1 MCFFV
6 QTNHTRK
13 ELLFLMFKEINLRNH
28 SSLHKLF
35 YSLLIYNK
43 YEYFVE
49 RKTIMNKHPEYLLNK
64 ISGPKDLKK
73 LSIPEIEEL
82 AKEIRILILEKD
94 AAEGGHLGPDLG
106 IVEATIAY
114 HYVFDAPKDK
124 IVWDVSHQTYPHKM
138 LTGRALAWLD
148 PDHYEDVTPYSN
160 PDESPYDYYAVGHTS
175 TSIALATGMA
185 RARDLMGGHE
195 NIMALIGDG
204 SMTGGLAYEGLNNAA
219 IEKHNIVVVVN
230 DNQMSI
236 DENVGGLVTALKK
249 LRDSNGET
257 KENLFT
263 AMGFDYRYVADG
275 NDVKSMIDAF
285 KAVKDV
291 DHPILLHINTLK
303 GKGYQPAIDN
313 EESHHWVM
321 PFDLKT
327 DKSTVSAPEDTSAS
341 SVAMDVMKEHIENGK
356 KIMAINAAIPGV
368 FGLDEIKN
376 KYPENY
382 HDVGI
387 AEQESVAFAAGM
399 AKEGAVPVL
408 FENST
413 FLQRAFDQLSHDVAA
428 NALPVVMM
436 VASGSISGTS
446 KTHLGVFDQVMISNL
461 PNWIYLAPTTLA
473 EEKDMMEWAIKQRKH
488 PVAIKM
494 PTKPVPAGEDV
505 KRDYSEIKYD
515 IKPGKDVAI
524 LALGDMYDMLGKEV
538 AEKLGAS
545 LVNPISANIL
555 DKDALD
561 TLADENKVIIT
572 LEDNILDGGLGEKIA
587 SYLGDKDVKVLNYG
601 QKRVYTDQVPLD
613 EILKDN
619 RMTVDQIVEDV
630 KNA

>member
-1 MCFFV
+1 
-6 QTNHTRK
+6 
-13 ELLFLMFKEINLRNH
+13 
-28 SSLHKLF
+28 
-35 YSLLIYNK
+35 
-43 YEYFVE
+43 
-49 RKTIMNKHPEYLLNK
+49 MNKHPEYLLNK
-64 ISGPKDLKK
+64 ISGPQDLKK
-73 LSIPEIEEL
+73 LSIAQMQQL
-82 AKEIRILILEKD
+82 AQEIRTLILEKD

-175 TSIALATGMA
+175 TSIGLATGMA
-185 RARDLMGGHE
+185 KARDLMGNHE

-219 IEKHNIVVVVN
+219 IEKHNLVVVVN

-257 KENLFT
+257 KENPFT

-275 NDVKSMIDAF
+275 NDIKSMIEAF

-303 GKGYQPAIDN
+303 GKGYKPAID
-313 EESHHWVM
+313 EEEAHHWVM

-327 DKSTVSAPEDTSAS
+327 DKPLAPAS
-341 SVAMDVMKEHIENGK
+341 EAPTANSVALDVVSEEIEKGTNL
-356 KIMAINAAIPGV
+356 MAINAAIPGV
-368 FGLDEIKN
+368 FGLDKIKN
-376 KYPENY
+376 KYPDHY
-382 HDVGI
+382 TDVGI
-387 AEQESVAFAAGM
+387 AEQESVAFAAGA

-428 NALPVVMM
+428 NDLPVVMM
-436 VASGSISGTS
+436 VAGGGISGTS
-446 KTHLGVFDQVMISNL
+446 KTHLGIFDQVMISNL
-461 PNWIYLAPTTLA
+461 PNWIYLAPTNLA
-473 EEKDMMEWAIKQRKH
+473 EEKAMMTWAIKQRKH

-494 PTKPVPAGEDV
+494 PTKAVPENGDAQE
-505 KRDYSEIKYD
+505 DYSKITYQ
-515 IKPGKDVAI
+515 IKPGKDVAV
-524 LALGDMYDMLGKEV
+524 LALGDMYAILGEKV
-538 AEKLGAS
+538 AQELNAT
-545 LVNPISANIL
+545 LVNPVSANIL

-561 TLADENKVIIT
+561 KLAKENKVIVTI
-572 LEDNILDGGLGEKIA
+572 EDNTLDGGFGEKVA

-601 QKRVYTDQVPLD
+601 QKRFYTDQTPLKD
-613 EILKDN
+613 ILKDN
-619 RMTVDQIVEDV
+619 RMTVEQIVEDI

>member
-1 MCFFV
+1 
-6 QTNHTRK
+6 
-13 ELLFLMFKEINLRNH
+13 
-28 SSLHKLF
+28 
-35 YSLLIYNK
+35 
-43 YEYFVE
+43 
-49 RKTIMNKHPEYLLNK
+49 MNKHPEYLLNK
-64 ISGPKDLKK
+64 ISGPQDLKK
-73 LSIPEIEEL
+73 LSIAQMQQL
-82 AKEIRILILEKD
+82 AQEIRTLILEKD

-175 TSIALATGMA
+175 TSIGLATGMA
-185 RARDLMGGHE
+185 KARDLMGNHE

-219 IEKHNIVVVVN
+219 IEKHNLVVVVN

-257 KENLFT
+257 KENPFT

-275 NDVKSMIDAF
+275 NDIKSMIEAF

-303 GKGYQPAIDN
+303 GKGYKPAID
-313 EESHHWVM
+313 EEEAHHWVM

-327 DKSTVSAPEDTSAS
+327 DKPLAPAS
-341 SVAMDVMKEHIENGK
+341 EAPTANSVALDVVSEEIEKGTNL
-356 KIMAINAAIPGV
+356 MAINAAIPGV
-368 FGLDEIKN
+368 FGLDKIKN
-376 KYPENY
+376 KYPDHY
-382 HDVGI
+382 TDVGI
-387 AEQESVAFAAGM
+387 AEQESVAFAAGA

-428 NALPVVMM
+428 NDLPVVMM
-436 VASGSISGTS
+436 VAGGGISGTS
-446 KTHLGVFDQVMISNL
+446 KTHLGIFDQVMISNL
-461 PNWIYLAPTTLA
+461 PNWIYLAPTNLA
-473 EEKDMMEWAIKQRKH
+473 EEKAMMTWAIKQRKH

-494 PTKPVPAGEDV
+494 PTKAVPENGDAQE
-505 KRDYSEIKYD
+505 DYSKITYQ

-524 LALGDMYDMLGKEV
+524 LALGDMYAILGEKV
-538 AEKLGAS
+538 AQELNAT
-545 LVNPISANIL
+545 LVNPVSANIL

-561 TLADENKVIIT
+561 KLAKENKVIVTI
-572 LEDNILDGGLGEKIA
+572 EDNTLDGGFGEKVA

-601 QKRVYTDQVPLD
+601 QKRVYTDQTPLKD
-613 EILKDN
+613 ILKEN
-619 RMTVDQIVEDV
+619 RMTVDQIVEDI

>member
-1 MCFFV
+1 V
-6 QTNHTRK
+6 
-13 ELLFLMFKEINLRNH
+13 
-28 SSLHKLF
+28 S
-35 YSLLIYNK
+35 NK
-43 YEYFVE
+43 YEYFAE
-49 RKTIMNKHPEYLLNK
+49 RKLIMNKHPEYLLNK
-64 ISGPKDLKK
+64 ISGPNDLKK
-73 LSIPEIEEL
+73 LSIPEMEEL
-82 AKEIRILILEKD
+82 AKEIRTLILEKD

-138 LTGRALAWLD
+138 LTGRALAWID
-148 PDHYEDVTPYSN
+148 PDHYEDVTPYTN

-185 RARDLMGGHE
+185 KARDLMGRHE

-204 SMTGGLAYEGLNNAA
+204 SMTGGLAYEGLNNAV

-257 KENLFT
+257 KENPFT

-303 GKGYQPAIDN
+303 GKGYEPAIDN
-313 EESHHWVM
+313 EEAHHWVM

-327 DKSTVSAPEDTSAS
+327 DKTTVPAPEGPTAN
-341 SVAMDVMKEHIENGK
+341 SVAMDVMKKHIENGE
-356 KIMAINAAIPGV
+356 KIMAIDAAIPGV

-428 NALPVVMM
+428 NDLPVVMM
-436 VASGSISGTS
+436 VAGGGMSGTS
-446 KTHLGVFDQVMISNL
+446 KTHLGIFDQVMISNL

-494 PTKPVPAGEDV
+494 PTKRVPAGKDV
-505 KRDYSEIKYD
+505 SRDYSEIKYD
-515 IKPGKDVAI
+515 IKPGNDVAV
-524 LALGDMYDMLGKEV
+524 LALGDMYEMLGKEV

-555 DKDALD
+555 DTASLD
-561 TLADENKVIIT
+561 KLADENKVIVT
-572 LEDNILDGGLGEKIA
+572 LEDNILDGGFGEKVA

-601 QKRVYTDQVPLD
+601 QKRVYTDQVPLKD
-613 EILKDN
+613 ILKDN

>member
-1 MCFFV
+1 
-6 QTNHTRK
+6 
-13 ELLFLMFKEINLRNH
+13 
-28 SSLHKLF
+28 
-35 YSLLIYNK
+35 
-43 YEYFVE
+43 
-49 RKTIMNKHPEYLLNK
+49 MNKHPEYLLNK
-64 ISGPKDLKK
+64 ISGPQDLKK
-73 LSIPEIEEL
+73 LSIAQMQQL
-82 AKEIRILILEKD
+82 AQEIRTLILEKD

-175 TSIALATGMA
+175 TSIGLATGMA
-185 RARDLMGGHE
+185 KARDLMGNHE

-219 IEKHNIVVVVN
+219 IEKHNLVVVVN

-257 KENLFT
+257 KENPFT

-275 NDVKSMIDAF
+275 NDIKSMIEAF

-303 GKGYQPAIDN
+303 GKGYKPAID
-313 EESHHWVM
+313 EEEAHHWVM

-327 DKSTVSAPEDTSAS
+327 DKPLAPAS
-341 SVAMDVMKEHIENGK
+341 EAPTANSVALDVVSEEIEKGTNL
-356 KIMAINAAIPGV
+356 MAINAAIPGV
-368 FGLDEIKN
+368 FGLDKIKN
-376 KYPENY
+376 KYPDHY
-382 HDVGI
+382 TDVGI
-387 AEQESVAFAAGM
+387 AEQESVAFAAGA

-428 NALPVVMM
+428 NDLPVVMM
-436 VASGSISGTS
+436 VAGGGVSGTS
-446 KTHLGVFDQVMISNL
+446 KTHLGIFDQVMISNL
-461 PNWIYLAPTTLA
+461 PNWIYLAPTNLA
-473 EEKDMMEWAIKQRKH
+473 EEKAMMTWAIKQRKH

-494 PTKPVPAGEDV
+494 PTKAVPENGDAQE
-505 KRDYSEIKYD
+505 DYSKITYQ
-515 IKPGKDVAI
+515 IKPGKDVAV
-524 LALGDMYDMLGKEV
+524 LALGDMYAIFGEKV
-538 AEKLGAS
+538 AQELNAT
-545 LVNPISANIL
+545 LVNPVSANIL

-561 TLADENKVIIT
+561 KLAKENKVIVTI
-572 LEDNILDGGLGEKIA
+572 EDNTLDGGFGEKVA

-601 QKRVYTDQVPLD
+601 QKRVYTDQTPLKD
-613 EILKDN
+613 ILKEN
-619 RMTVDQIVEDV
+619 RMTVDQIVEDI

>member
-1 MCFFV
+1 
-6 QTNHTRK
+6 
-13 ELLFLMFKEINLRNH
+13 
-28 SSLHKLF
+28 
-35 YSLLIYNK
+35 
-43 YEYFVE
+43 
-49 RKTIMNKHPEYLLNK
+49 MNKHPEYLLNK
-64 ISGPKDLKK
+64 ISGPQDLKK
-73 LSIPEIEEL
+73 LSIAQMQQL
-82 AKEIRILILEKD
+82 AQEIRTLILEKD

-175 TSIALATGMA
+175 TSIGLATGMA
-185 RARDLMGGHE
+185 KARDLMGNHE

-219 IEKHNIVVVVN
+219 IEKHNLVVVVN

-257 KENLFT
+257 KENPFT

-275 NDVKSMIDAF
+275 NDIKSMIEAF

-303 GKGYQPAIDN
+303 GKGYKPAID
-313 EESHHWVM
+313 EEEAHHWVM

-327 DKSTVSAPEDTSAS
+327 DKPLAPAS
-341 SVAMDVMKEHIENGK
+341 EAPTANSVALDVVSEEIEKGTNL
-356 KIMAINAAIPGV
+356 MAINAAIPGV
-368 FGLDEIKN
+368 FGLDKIKN
-376 KYPENY
+376 KYPEHY
-382 HDVGI
+382 TDVGI
-387 AEQESVAFAAGM
+387 AEQESVAFAAGA

-428 NALPVVMM
+428 NDLPVVMM
-436 VASGSISGTS
+436 VAGGGISGTS
-446 KTHLGVFDQVMISNL
+446 KTHLGIFDQVMISNL
-461 PNWIYLAPTTLA
+461 PNWIYLAPTNLA
-473 EEKDMMEWAIKQRKH
+473 EEKAMMTWAIKQRKH

-494 PTKPVPAGEDV
+494 PTKAVPENGDAQE
-505 KRDYSEIKYD
+505 DYSEITYQ
-515 IKPGKDVAI
+515 IKPGKDVAV
-524 LALGDMYDMLGKEV
+524 LALGDMYAMLGEKV
-538 AEKLGAS
+538 AQELNAT
-545 LVNPISANIL
+545 LVNPVSANIL

-561 TLADENKVIIT
+561 KLAKENKVIVTI
-572 LEDNILDGGLGEKIA
+572 EDNTLDGGFGEKVA

-601 QKRVYTDQVPLD
+601 QKRVYTDQTPLKD
-613 EILKDN
+613 ILKDN
-619 RMTVDQIVEDV
+619 RMTVEQIVEDI

>member
-1 MCFFV
+1 
-6 QTNHTRK
+6 
-13 ELLFLMFKEINLRNH
+13 
-28 SSLHKLF
+28 
-35 YSLLIYNK
+35 
-43 YEYFVE
+43 
-49 RKTIMNKHPEYLLNK
+49 MNKHPEYLLNK
-64 ISGPKDLKK
+64 ISGPQDLKK
-73 LSIPEIEEL
+73 LSIPEMEQL
-82 AKEIRILILEKD
+82 AQEIRTLILEKD

-185 RARDLMGGHE
+185 KARDLMGGHE

-219 IEKHNIVVVVN
+219 IEKHNLVVVVN

-236 DENVGGLVTALKK
+236 DENVGGLVTTLKK

-257 KENLFT
+257 KENPFT

-275 NDVKSMIDAF
+275 NDIKSMIEAF

-303 GKGYQPAIDN
+303 GKGYKPAIDQ
-313 EESHHWVM
+313 EEAHHWVM

-327 DKSTVSAPEDTSAS
+327 DKPLAPASSAPTAN
-341 SVAMDVMKEHIENGK
+341 SVALDVVSEEIEKGTNL
-356 KIMAINAAIPGV
+356 MAINAAIPGA
-368 FGLDEIKN
+368 FGLDKIKN
-376 KYPENY
+376 KYPDHY
-382 HDVGI
+382 TDVGI
-387 AEQESVAFAAGM
+387 AEQESVAFAAGA

-428 NALPVVMM
+428 NDLPVVMM
-436 VASGSISGTS
+436 VAGGGISGTS
-446 KTHLGVFDQVMISNL
+446 KTHLGIFDQVMISNL
-461 PNWIYLAPTTLA
+461 PNWIYLAPTNLA
-473 EEKDMMEWAIKQRKH
+473 EEKAMMKWAIKQRKH
-488 PVAIKM
+488 PAAIKM
-494 PTKPVPAGEDV
+494 PTKAVPENGDAQA
-505 KRDYSEIKYD
+505 DYSKIKYQ
-515 IKPGKDVAI
+515 IKPGKDVAV
-524 LALGDMYDMLGKEV
+524 LALGDMYAMLGEKV
-538 AEKLGAS
+538 AHELGAT
-545 LVNPISANIL
+545 LVNPVSANIL

-561 TLADENKVIIT
+561 KLAKENKVIIT
-572 LEDNILDGGLGEKIA
+572 IEDNVLDGGFGEKVA
-587 SYLGDKDVKVLNYG
+587 SYLGDQDVKVLNYG
-601 QKRVYTDQVPLD
+601 QKRVYTDQTTLKD
-613 EILKDN
+613 ILKDN
-619 RMTVDQIVEDV
+619 RLTVEQIVEDV

>member
-1 MCFFV
+1 
-6 QTNHTRK
+6 
-13 ELLFLMFKEINLRNH
+13 
-28 SSLHKLF
+28 
-35 YSLLIYNK
+35 
-43 YEYFVE
+43 
-49 RKTIMNKHPEYLLNK
+49 MNKHPEYLLNQ
-64 ISGPKDLKK
+64 ISSPTDLKK
-73 LSIPEIEEL
+73 LDIKQMQKL
-82 AKEIRILILEKD
+82 AEEIRTLILEKD

-148 PDHYEDVTPYSN
+148 PAHYQDVTPYTN

-185 RARDLMGGHE
+185 KARDLMGNHE

-219 IEKHNIVVVVN
+219 IEPHNLVVVVN

-236 DENVGGLVTALKK
+236 DDNVGGLVTALKK

-257 KENLFT
+257 KENPFT

-275 NDVKSMIDAF
+275 NDIESMIKAF
-285 KAVKDV
+285 EAVKDV

-313 EESHHWVM
+313 EEAHHWVM

-327 DKSTVSAPEDTSAS
+327 DKTSVPMPEGPTAN
-341 SVAMDVMKEHIENGK
+341 SVAMDVMKEHIEDGD

-368 FGLDEIKN
+368 FGLDEIKE

-399 AKEGAVPVL
+399 AKEGAIPVL

-428 NALPVVMM
+428 NDLPVVMM
-436 VASGSISGTS
+436 VAGGGMSGTS
-446 KTHLGVFDQVMISNL
+446 KTHLGIFDQVMVSNL

-473 EEKDMMEWAIKQRKH
+473 EEKAMMEWAIKQRKH

-494 PTKPVPAGEDV
+494 PTKRVPEGQEFSH
-505 KRDYSEIKYD
+505 DYSEIKYD
-515 IKPGKDVAI
+515 IKPGKEVAI
-524 LALGDMYDMLGKEV
+524 LALGDMYSMLGEKV
-538 AEKLGAS
+538 ADELGAS
-545 LVNPISANIL
+545 LVNPVSANIL
-555 DKDALD
+555 DKDTLD
-561 TLADENKVIIT
+561 KLANENKVIVT
-572 LEDNILDGGLGEKIA
+572 LEDNLLDGGFGEKVA
-587 SYLGDKDVKVLNYG
+587 SYLGDKDVKILNYG
-601 QKRVYTDQVPLD
+601 QKRVYTDQVPLKQ
-613 EILKDN
+613 ILKDN

>member
-1 MCFFV
+1 
-6 QTNHTRK
+6 
-13 ELLFLMFKEINLRNH
+13 
-28 SSLHKLF
+28 
-35 YSLLIYNK
+35 
-43 YEYFVE
+43 
-49 RKTIMNKHPEYLLNK
+49 MNKHPEYLLNQ
-64 ISGPKDLKK
+64 ISSPADLKK
-73 LSIPEIEEL
+73 LDIKPMQKL
-82 AKEIRILILEKD
+82 AEEIRTLILEKD

-148 PDHYEDVTPYSN
+148 PDHYQDVTPYTN

-185 RARDLMGGHE
+185 KARDLMGNHE

-219 IEKHNIVVVVN
+219 IEPHNLVVVVN

-236 DENVGGLVTALKK
+236 DDNVGGLVTALKK
-249 LRDSNGET
+249 LRDSNGKT
-257 KENLFT
+257 KENPFT

-275 NDVKSMIDAF
+275 NDIESMIKAF
-285 KAVKDV
+285 EAVKDV

-313 EESHHWVM
+313 EEAHHWVM

-327 DKSTVSAPEDTSAS
+327 DKTTVPMPEGPTAN
-341 SVAMDVMKEHIENGK
+341 SVAMDVIKEHIEDGD

-368 FGLDEIKN
+368 FGLDEIKE
-376 KYPENY
+376 KYPANY

-399 AKEGAVPVL
+399 AKEGAIPVL

-428 NALPVVMM
+428 NDLPVVMM
-436 VASGSISGTS
+436 VAGGGMSGTS
-446 KTHLGVFDQVMISNL
+446 KTHLGIFDQVMVSNL

-473 EEKDMMEWAIKQRKH
+473 EEKAMMEWAIKQRKH

-494 PTKPVPAGEDV
+494 PTKRVPEGQEFNH
-505 KRDYSEIKYD
+505 DYSEIKYD

-524 LALGDMYDMLGKEV
+524 LALGDMYSMLGEKV
-538 AEKLGAS
+538 AAQLGAS

-555 DKDALD
+555 DKDTLD
-561 TLADENKVIIT
+561 KLADENKVIIT
-572 LEDNILDGGLGEKIA
+572 LEDNLLDGGFGEKVA
-587 SYLGDKDVKVLNYG
+587 SYLGDKDIKVLNYG
-601 QKRVYTDQVPLD
+601 QKRVYTDQVPLKQV
-613 EILKDN
+613 LKDN
-619 RMTVDQIVEDV
+619 RMTVDQIVEYV
-630 KNA
+630 KKA

>member
-1 MCFFV
+1 
-6 QTNHTRK
+6 
-13 ELLFLMFKEINLRNH
+13 
-28 SSLHKLF
+28 
-35 YSLLIYNK
+35 
-43 YEYFVE
+43 
-49 RKTIMNKHPEYLLNK
+49 MNKHPEYLLNQ
-64 ISGPKDLKK
+64 ISSPADLKK
-73 LSIPEIEEL
+73 LDIKQMQKL
-82 AKEIRILILEKD
+82 AEEIRTLILEKD

-148 PDHYEDVTPYSN
+148 PDHYHDVTPYTN

-185 RARDLMGGHE
+185 KARDLMGNHE

-219 IEKHNIVVVVN
+219 IEPHNLVVVVN

-236 DENVGGLVTALKK
+236 DDNVGGLVTALKK
-249 LRDSNGET
+249 LRDSNGKT
-257 KENLFT
+257 KENPFT

-275 NDVKSMIDAF
+275 NDIESMIKAF
-285 KAVKDV
+285 EAVKDV

-313 EESHHWVM
+313 EEAHHWVM

-327 DKSTVSAPEDTSAS
+327 DKTTVPMPEGPTAN
-341 SVAMDVMKEHIENGK
+341 SVAMDVMKEYIEDGD
-356 KIMAINAAIPGV
+356 KIMTINAAIPGV
-368 FGLDEIKN
+368 FGLDEIKE

-399 AKEGAVPVL
+399 AKEGAIPVL

-428 NALPVVMM
+428 NNLPVVMM
-436 VASGSISGTS
+436 VAGGGMSGTS
-446 KTHLGVFDQVMISNL
+446 KTHLGIFDQVMVSNL

-473 EEKDMMEWAIKQRKH
+473 EEKAMMEWAIKQRKH

-494 PTKPVPAGEDV
+494 PTKRVPEGQEFSH
-505 KRDYSEIKYD
+505 DYSEIKYD

-524 LALGDMYDMLGKEV
+524 LALGDMYSMLGEKV
-538 AEKLGAS
+538 ADELGAS
-545 LVNPISANIL
+545 LVNPVSANIL
-555 DKDALD
+555 DKDTLD
-561 TLADENKVIIT
+561 KLANENKVIVT
-572 LEDNILDGGLGEKIA
+572 LEDNLLDGGFGEKVA
-587 SYLGDKDVKVLNYG
+587 SYLGDKDVKILNYG
-601 QKRVYTDQVPLD
+601 QKRVYTDQVPLKQ
-613 EILKDN
+613 ILKDN

-630 KNA
+630 KKT

>member
-1 MCFFV
+1 
-6 QTNHTRK
+6 
-13 ELLFLMFKEINLRNH
+13 
-28 SSLHKLF
+28 
-35 YSLLIYNK
+35 
-43 YEYFVE
+43 
-49 RKTIMNKHPEYLLNK
+49 MNKHPEYLLNK
-64 ISGPKDLKK
+64 VSGPKDLKK
-73 LSIPEIEEL
+73 LTIPEMEEL
-82 AKEIRILILEKD
+82 ATEIRTLILEKD
-94 AAEGGHLGPDLG
+94 AAKGGHLGPDLG
-106 IVEATIAY
+106 IVEASIAY
-114 HYVFDAPKDK
+114 HYVFNAPKDK

-148 PDHYEDVTPYSN
+148 PEHYEDVTPYTN

-185 RARDLMGGHE
+185 KARDLMGEHE

-219 IEKHNIVVVVN
+219 IEPHNLVVVVN
-230 DNQMSI
+230 DNQLSI
-236 DENVGGLVTALKK
+236 DDNVGGLVTALKK

-257 KENLFT
+257 KENPFT
-263 AMGFDYRYVADG
+263 AMGFDYRYIADG
-275 NDVKSMIDAF
+275 NDIKSMIEAF

-313 EESHHWVM
+313 EEAHHWVM

-327 DKSTVSAPEDTSAS
+327 DKSTVPAPKSPSAT
-341 SVAMDVMKEHIENGK
+341 SVAMDVMKEHIENGE

-368 FGLDEIKN
+368 FGLDEIKD

-399 AKEGAVPVL
+399 AKEGAIPVL

-428 NALPVVMM
+428 NDLPVVMM
-436 VASGSISGTS
+436 VAGGGISGTS
-446 KTHLGVFDQVMISNL
+446 KIHLGVFDQVMISNL

-494 PTKPVPAGEDV
+494 PTKKVPVGEEV
-505 KRDYSEIKYD
+505 KRNYSEIKYD
-515 IKPGKDVAI
+515 IKPGKDIAV

-538 AEKLGAS
+538 TEKLGAS

-555 DKDALD
+555 DKEALD
-561 TLADENKVIIT
+561 KLADENKIIIT
-572 LEDNILDGGLGEKIA
+572 LEDNLLDGGFGEKVA
-587 SYLGDKDVKVLNYG
+587 SYLGNKDVKVLNYG
-601 QKRVYTDQVPLD
+601 QKRVYTDQIPLND
-613 EILKDN
+613 ILKDN

>member
-1 MCFFV
+1 
-6 QTNHTRK
+6 
-13 ELLFLMFKEINLRNH
+13 
-28 SSLHKLF
+28 
-35 YSLLIYNK
+35 
-43 YEYFVE
+43 
-49 RKTIMNKHPEYLLNK
+49 MNKHPEYLLNK

-73 LSIPEIEEL
+73 LSISEMEEL
-82 AKEIRILILEKD
+82 AKEIRTLILEKD

-257 KENLFT
+257 KENPFT

-327 DKSTVSAPEDTSAS
+327 DKSTVSAPEDPSAS
-341 SVAMDVMKEHIENGK
+341 SVAMDVMKEHIENGE

-436 VASGSISGTS
+436 VAGGGISGTS

-473 EEKDMMEWAIKQRKH
+473 EEKDMIEWAIKQRKH

-561 TLADENKVIIT
+561 TLADENKVIVT

-619 RMTVDQIVEDV
+619 RMTVDQIVEYV

>member
-1 MCFFV
+1 
-6 QTNHTRK
+6 
-13 ELLFLMFKEINLRNH
+13 
-28 SSLHKLF
+28 
-35 YSLLIYNK
+35 
-43 YEYFVE
+43 
-49 RKTIMNKHPEYLLNK
+49 MNKHPEYLLNQ
-64 ISGPKDLKK
+64 ISSPADLKK
-73 LSIPEIEEL
+73 LDIKQMQKL
-82 AKEIRILILEKD
+82 AEEIRTLILEKD

-148 PDHYEDVTPYSN
+148 PAHYQDVTPYTN

-185 RARDLMGGHE
+185 KARDLMGNHE

-219 IEKHNIVVVVN
+219 IEPHNLVVVVN

-236 DENVGGLVTALKK
+236 DDNVGGLVTALKK
-249 LRDSNGET
+249 LRDSNGKT
-257 KENLFT
+257 KENPFT

-275 NDVKSMIDAF
+275 NDIESMIKAF
-285 KAVKDV
+285 EAVKDV

-313 EESHHWVM
+313 EEAHHWVM

-327 DKSTVSAPEDTSAS
+327 DKTTVPMPEGPTAN
-341 SVAMDVMKEHIENGK
+341 SVAMDVMKEHIEDGD

-368 FGLDEIKN
+368 FGLDEIKE
-376 KYPENY
+376 KYPANY

-399 AKEGAVPVL
+399 AKEGAIPVL

-428 NALPVVMM
+428 NDLPVVMM
-436 VASGSISGTS
+436 VAGGGMSGTS
-446 KTHLGVFDQVMISNL
+446 KTHLGIFDQVMVSNL

-473 EEKDMMEWAIKQRKH
+473 EEKAMMEWAIKQRKH

-494 PTKPVPAGEDV
+494 PTKRVPEGQEFSH
-505 KRDYSEIKYD
+505 DYSEIKYD
-515 IKPGKDVAI
+515 IKPGKEVAI
-524 LALGDMYDMLGKEV
+524 LALGDMYSMLGEKV
-538 AEKLGAS
+538 ADELGAS
-545 LVNPISANIL
+545 LVNPVSANIL
-555 DKDALD
+555 DKDTLD
-561 TLADENKVIIT
+561 KLANENKVIIT
-572 LEDNILDGGLGEKIA
+572 LEDNLLDGGFGEKVA
-587 SYLGDKDVKVLNYG
+587 SYLGDKDVKILNYG
-601 QKRVYTDQVPLD
+601 QKRVYTDQVPLKQ
-613 EILKDN
+613 ILKDN

>member
-1 MCFFV
+1 
-6 QTNHTRK
+6 
-13 ELLFLMFKEINLRNH
+13 
-28 SSLHKLF
+28 
-35 YSLLIYNK
+35 
-43 YEYFVE
+43 
-49 RKTIMNKHPEYLLNK
+49 MNKHPEYLLNK
-64 ISGPKDLKK
+64 ISGPQDLKK
-73 LSIPEIEEL
+73 LSIAQMQQL
-82 AKEIRILILEKD
+82 AQEIRTLILEKD

-175 TSIALATGMA
+175 TSIGLATGIA
-185 RARDLMGGHE
+185 KARDLMGNHE

-219 IEKHNIVVVVN
+219 IEKHNLVVVVN

-257 KENLFT
+257 KENPFT

-275 NDVKSMIDAF
+275 NDIKSMIEAF
-285 KAVKDV
+285 KAVKAV

-303 GKGYQPAIDN
+303 GKGYKPAID
-313 EESHHWVM
+313 EEEAHHWVM

-327 DKSTVSAPEDTSAS
+327 DKPLAPAS
-341 SVAMDVMKEHIENGK
+341 EAPTANSVALDVVSEEIEKGTNL
-356 KIMAINAAIPGV
+356 MAINAAIPGV
-368 FGLDEIKN
+368 FGLDKIKN
-376 KYPENY
+376 KYPEHY
-382 HDVGI
+382 TDVGI
-387 AEQESVAFAAGM
+387 AEQESVAFAAGA

-428 NALPVVMM
+428 NDLPVVMM
-436 VASGSISGTS
+436 VAGGGISGTS
-446 KTHLGVFDQVMISNL
+446 KTHLGIFDQVMISNL
-461 PNWIYLAPTTLA
+461 PNWIYLAPTNLA
-473 EEKDMMEWAIKQRKH
+473 EEKAMMTWAIKQRKH

-494 PTKPVPAGEDV
+494 PTKAVPENGDAQE
-505 KRDYSEIKYD
+505 DYSKITYQ
-515 IKPGKDVAI
+515 IKPGKDVAV
-524 LALGDMYDMLGKEV
+524 LALGDMYAIFGEKV
-538 AEKLGAS
+538 AQELNAT
-545 LVNPISANIL
+545 LVNPVSANIL

-561 TLADENKVIIT
+561 KLAKENKVIVTI
-572 LEDNILDGGLGEKIA
+572 EDNTLDGGFGEKVA

-601 QKRVYTDQVPLD
+601 QKRVYTDQTPLKD
-613 EILKDN
+613 ILKEN
-619 RMTVDQIVEDV
+619 RMTVDQIVEDI

>member
-1 MCFFV
+1 
-6 QTNHTRK
+6 
-13 ELLFLMFKEINLRNH
+13 
-28 SSLHKLF
+28 
-35 YSLLIYNK
+35 
-43 YEYFVE
+43 
-49 RKTIMNKHPEYLLNK
+49 MNKHPEYLLNK
-64 ISGPKDLKK
+64 ISGPQDLKK
-73 LSIPEIEEL
+73 LSIAQMQQL
-82 AKEIRILILEKD
+82 AKEIRTLILEKD

-175 TSIALATGMA
+175 TSIGLATGMA
-185 RARDLMGGHE
+185 KARDLMGNHE

-219 IEKHNIVVVVN
+219 IEKHNLVVVVN

-257 KENLFT
+257 KENPFT

-275 NDVKSMIDAF
+275 NDIKSMIEAF

-303 GKGYQPAIDN
+303 GKGYKPAID
-313 EESHHWVM
+313 EEEAHHWVM

-327 DKSTVSAPEDTSAS
+327 DKPLAPAS
-341 SVAMDVMKEHIENGK
+341 EAPTANSVALDVVSEEIEKGTNL
-356 KIMAINAAIPGV
+356 MAINAAIPGV
-368 FGLDEIKN
+368 FGLDKIKN
-376 KYPENY
+376 KYPDHY
-382 HDVGI
+382 TDVGI
-387 AEQESVAFAAGM
+387 AEQESVAFAAGA

-428 NALPVVMM
+428 NDLPVVMM
-436 VASGSISGTS
+436 VAGGGISGTS
-446 KTHLGVFDQVMISNL
+446 KTHLGIFDQVMISNL
-461 PNWIYLAPTTLA
+461 PNWIYLAPTNLA
-473 EEKDMMEWAIKQRKH
+473 EEKAMMTWAIKQRKH

-494 PTKPVPAGEDV
+494 PTKAVPENGDTQE
-505 KRDYSEIKYD
+505 DYSEITYQ
-515 IKPGKDVAI
+515 IKPGKDVAV
-524 LALGDMYDMLGKEV
+524 LALGDMYAMLGKKVVQELN
-538 AEKLGAS
+538 AT
-545 LVNPISANIL
+545 LVNPVSANIL

-561 TLADENKVIIT
+561 KLAKENKVIVTI
-572 LEDNILDGGLGEKIA
+572 EDNTLDGGFGEKVA

-601 QKRVYTDQVPLD
+601 QKRVYTDQTPLKD
-613 EILKDN
+613 ILKEN
-619 RMTVDQIVEDV
+619 RMTVDQIVEDI

>member
-1 MCFFV
+1 
-6 QTNHTRK
+6 
-13 ELLFLMFKEINLRNH
+13 
-28 SSLHKLF
+28 
-35 YSLLIYNK
+35 
-43 YEYFVE
+43 
-49 RKTIMNKHPEYLLNK
+49 MNKHPEYLLNK
-64 ISGPKDLKK
+64 ISGPQDLKK
-73 LSIPEIEEL
+73 LSIAQMQQL
-82 AKEIRILILEKD
+82 AQEIRTLILEKD

-175 TSIALATGMA
+175 TSIGLATGMA
-185 RARDLMGGHE
+185 KARDLMGNHE

-219 IEKHNIVVVVN
+219 IEKHNLVVVVN

-257 KENLFT
+257 RENPFT

-275 NDVKSMIDAF
+275 NDIKSMIEAF

-303 GKGYQPAIDN
+303 GKGYKPAID
-313 EESHHWVM
+313 EEEAHHWVM

-327 DKSTVSAPEDTSAS
+327 DKPLAPAS
-341 SVAMDVMKEHIENGK
+341 EAPTANSVALDVVSEEIEKGTNL
-356 KIMAINAAIPGV
+356 MAINAAIPGV
-368 FGLDEIKN
+368 FGLDKIKN
-376 KYPENY
+376 KYPEHY
-382 HDVGI
+382 TDVGI
-387 AEQESVAFAAGM
+387 AEQESVAFAAGA

-428 NALPVVMM
+428 NDLPVVMM
-436 VASGSISGTS
+436 VAGGGISGTS
-446 KTHLGVFDQVMISNL
+446 KTHLGIFDQVMISNL
-461 PNWIYLAPTTLA
+461 PNWIYLAPTNLA
-473 EEKDMMEWAIKQRKH
+473 EEKAMMTWAIKQRKH

-494 PTKPVPAGEDV
+494 PTKAVPENGDAQE
-505 KRDYSEIKYD
+505 DYSKITYQ
-515 IKPGKDVAI
+515 IKPGKDVAV
-524 LALGDMYDMLGKEV
+524 LALGDMYAILGEKV
-538 AEKLGAS
+538 AQELNAT
-545 LVNPISANIL
+545 LVNPVSANIL

-561 TLADENKVIIT
+561 KLAKENKVIVTI
-572 LEDNILDGGLGEKIA
+572 EDNTLDGGFGEKVA

-601 QKRVYTDQVPLD
+601 QKRVYTDQTPLKD
-613 EILKDN
+613 ILKEN
-619 RMTVDQIVEDV
+619 RMTVDQIVEDI

>member
-1 MCFFV
+1 
-6 QTNHTRK
+6 
-13 ELLFLMFKEINLRNH
+13 
-28 SSLHKLF
+28 
-35 YSLLIYNK
+35 
-43 YEYFVE
+43 
-49 RKTIMNKHPEYLLNK
+49 MNKHPEYLLNK
-64 ISGPKDLKK
+64 ISGPQDLKK
-73 LSIPEIEEL
+73 LSIAQMQQL
-82 AKEIRILILEKD
+82 AQEIRTLILEKD

-160 PDESPYDYYAVGHTS
+160 PNESPYDYYAVGHTS
-175 TSIALATGMA
+175 TSIGLATGMA
-185 RARDLMGGHE
+185 KARDLMGNHE

-219 IEKHNIVVVVN
+219 IEKHNLVVVVN

-257 KENLFT
+257 KENPFT

-275 NDVKSMIDAF
+275 NDIKSMIEAF
-285 KAVKDV
+285 KAAKDV

-303 GKGYQPAIDN
+303 GKGYKPAID
-313 EESHHWVM
+313 EEEAHHWVM

-327 DKSTVSAPEDTSAS
+327 DKPLAPAS
-341 SVAMDVMKEHIENGK
+341 EAPTANSVALDVVSEEIEKGTNL
-356 KIMAINAAIPGV
+356 MAINAAIPGV
-368 FGLDEIKN
+368 FGLDKIKN
-376 KYPENY
+376 KYPDHY
-382 HDVGI
+382 TDVGI
-387 AEQESVAFAAGM
+387 AEQESVAFAAGA

-428 NALPVVMM
+428 NDLPVVMM
-436 VASGSISGTS
+436 VAGGGISGTS
-446 KTHLGVFDQVMISNL
+446 KTHLGIFDQVMISNL
-461 PNWIYLAPTTLA
+461 PNWIYLAPTNLA
-473 EEKDMMEWAIKQRKH
+473 EEKAMMTWAIKQRKH

-494 PTKPVPAGEDV
+494 PTKAVPENGDAQE
-505 KRDYSEIKYD
+505 DYSEITYQ

-524 LALGDMYDMLGKEV
+524 LALGDMYAILGEKV
-538 AEKLGAS
+538 AQELNAT
-545 LVNPISANIL
+545 LVNPVSANIL

-561 TLADENKVIIT
+561 KLAKENKVIVTI
-572 LEDNILDGGLGEKIA
+572 EDNTLDGGFGEKVA

-601 QKRVYTDQVPLD
+601 QKRVYTDQTPLKD
-613 EILKDN
+613 ILKEN
-619 RMTVDQIVEDV
+619 RMTVDQIVEDI

>member
-1 MCFFV
+1 
-6 QTNHTRK
+6 
-13 ELLFLMFKEINLRNH
+13 
-28 SSLHKLF
+28 
-35 YSLLIYNK
+35 
-43 YEYFVE
+43 
-49 RKTIMNKHPEYLLNK
+49 MNKHPEYLLNK
-64 ISGPKDLKK
+64 ISGPQDLKK
-73 LSIPEIEEL
+73 LSIAQMQQL
-82 AKEIRILILEKD
+82 AQEIRTLILEKD

-138 LTGRALAWLD
+138 LAGRALAWLD

-175 TSIALATGMA
+175 TSIGLATGMA
-185 RARDLMGGHE
+185 KARDLMGNHE

-219 IEKHNIVVVVN
+219 IEKHNLVVVVN

-257 KENLFT
+257 KENPFT

-275 NDVKSMIDAF
+275 NDIKSMIEAF

-303 GKGYQPAIDN
+303 GKGYKPAID
-313 EESHHWVM
+313 EEEAHHWVM

-327 DKSTVSAPEDTSAS
+327 DKPLAPAS
-341 SVAMDVMKEHIENGK
+341 EAPTANSVALDVVSEEIEKGTNL
-356 KIMAINAAIPGV
+356 MAINAAIPGV
-368 FGLDEIKN
+368 FGLDKIKN
-376 KYPENY
+376 KYPDHY
-382 HDVGI
+382 TDVGI
-387 AEQESVAFAAGM
+387 AEQESVAFAAGA

-428 NALPVVMM
+428 NDLPVVMM
-436 VASGSISGTS
+436 VAGGGISGTS
-446 KTHLGVFDQVMISNL
+446 KTHLGIFDQVMISNL
-461 PNWIYLAPTTLA
+461 PNWIYLAPTNLA
-473 EEKDMMEWAIKQRKH
+473 EEKAMMTWAIKQRKH

-494 PTKPVPAGEDV
+494 PTKAVPENGDAQE
-505 KRDYSEIKYD
+505 DYSKITYQ

-524 LALGDMYDMLGKEV
+524 LALGDMYAILGEKV
-538 AEKLGAS
+538 AQELNAT
-545 LVNPISANIL
+545 LVNPVSANIL

-561 TLADENKVIIT
+561 KLAKENKVIVTI
-572 LEDNILDGGLGEKIA
+572 EDNTLDGGFGEKVA

-601 QKRVYTDQVPLD
+601 QKRVYTDQTPLKD
-613 EILKDN
+613 ILKEN
-619 RMTVDQIVEDV
+619 RMTVDQIVEDI

>member
-1 MCFFV
+1 
-6 QTNHTRK
+6 
-13 ELLFLMFKEINLRNH
+13 
-28 SSLHKLF
+28 
-35 YSLLIYNK
+35 
-43 YEYFVE
+43 
-49 RKTIMNKHPEYLLNK
+49 MNKHPEYLLNK
-64 ISGPKDLKK
+64 ISGPQDLKK
-73 LSIPEIEEL
+73 LSIAQMQQL
-82 AKEIRILILEKD
+82 AQEIRTLILEKD

-175 TSIALATGMA
+175 TSIGLATGMA
-185 RARDLMGGHE
+185 KARDLMGNHE

-219 IEKHNIVVVVN
+219 IEKHNLVVVVN

-257 KENLFT
+257 KENPFT

-275 NDVKSMIDAF
+275 NDIKSMIEAF

-303 GKGYQPAIDN
+303 GKGYKPAID
-313 EESHHWVM
+313 EEEAHHWVM

-327 DKSTVSAPEDTSAS
+327 DKPLAPAS
-341 SVAMDVMKEHIENGK
+341 EAPTANSVALDVVSEEIEKGTNL
-356 KIMAINAAIPGV
+356 MAINAAIPGV
-368 FGLDEIKN
+368 FGLDKIKN
-376 KYPENY
+376 KYPDHY
-382 HDVGI
+382 TDVGI
-387 AEQESVAFAAGM
+387 AEQESVAFAAGA

-428 NALPVVMM
+428 NDLPVVMM
-436 VASGSISGTS
+436 VAGGGISGTS
-446 KTHLGVFDQVMISNL
+446 KTHLGIFDQVMISNL
-461 PNWIYLAPTTLA
+461 PNWIYLAPTNLA
-473 EEKDMMEWAIKQRKH
+473 EEKAMMTWAIKQRKH

-494 PTKPVPAGEDV
+494 PTKAVPENGDAQE
-505 KRDYSEIKYD
+505 DYSKITYQ
-515 IKPGKDVAI
+515 IKPGKDVAV
-524 LALGDMYDMLGKEV
+524 LALGDMYAMLGKKV
-538 AEKLGAS
+538 AQELNAT
-545 LVNPISANIL
+545 LVNPVSANIL

-561 TLADENKVIIT
+561 KLAKENKVIVTI
-572 LEDNILDGGLGEKIA
+572 EDNTLDGGFGEKVA

-601 QKRVYTDQVPLD
+601 QKRVYTDQTPLKD
-613 EILKDN
+613 ILKEN
-619 RMTVDQIVEDV
+619 RMTVDQIVEDI

>member
-1 MCFFV
+1 
-6 QTNHTRK
+6 
-13 ELLFLMFKEINLRNH
+13 
-28 SSLHKLF
+28 
-35 YSLLIYNK
+35 
-43 YEYFVE
+43 
-49 RKTIMNKHPEYLLNK
+49 MNKHPEYLLNK
-64 ISGPKDLKK
+64 ISGPQDLKK
-73 LSIPEIEEL
+73 LSIAQMQQL
-82 AKEIRILILEKD
+82 AQEIRTLILEKD

-175 TSIALATGMA
+175 TSIGLATGMA
-185 RARDLMGGHE
+185 KARDLMGNHE

-219 IEKHNIVVVVN
+219 IEKHNLVVVVN

-257 KENLFT
+257 KENPFT

-275 NDVKSMIDAF
+275 NDIKSMIEAF

-303 GKGYQPAIDN
+303 GKGYKPAID
-313 EESHHWVM
+313 EEEAHHWVM

-327 DKSTVSAPEDTSAS
+327 DKPLAPAS
-341 SVAMDVMKEHIENGK
+341 EAPTANSVALDVVSEEIEKGTNL
-356 KIMAINAAIPGV
+356 MAINAAIPGV
-368 FGLDEIKN
+368 FGLDKIKN
-376 KYPENY
+376 KYPDHY
-382 HDVGI
+382 TDVGI
-387 AEQESVAFAAGM
+387 AEQESVAFAAGA

-428 NALPVVMM
+428 NDLPVVMM
-436 VASGSISGTS
+436 VAGGGISGTS
-446 KTHLGVFDQVMISNL
+446 KTHLGIFDQVMISNL
-461 PNWIYLAPTTLA
+461 PNWIYLAPTNLA
-473 EEKDMMEWAIKQRKH
+473 EEKAMMTWAIKQRKH

-494 PTKPVPAGEDV
+494 PTKAVPENGDAQE
-505 KRDYSEIKYD
+505 DYSKITYQ
-515 IKPGKDVAI
+515 IKPGKDVAV
-524 LALGDMYDMLGKEV
+524 LALGDMYAMLGKKV
-538 AEKLGAS
+538 AQELNAT
-545 LVNPISANIL
+545 LVNPVSANIL

-561 TLADENKVIIT
+561 KLAKENKVIVTI
-572 LEDNILDGGLGEKIA
+572 EDNTLDGGFGEKVA
-587 SYLGDKDVKVLNYG
+587 SYLGDKDIKVLNYG
-601 QKRVYTDQVPLD
+601 QKRVYTDQTPLKD
-613 EILKDN
+613 ILKDN
-619 RMTVDQIVEDV
+619 RMTVEQIVEDI